1 MLAGALSGCVQ
12 PLQKDLSCFFTEG
25 VSAHCPSG
33 HLFICLPIITVIRKR
48 KNKPN
53 ASVRQH
59 LLKESCSFLIME
71 ASDY

>member
-33 HLFICLPIITVIRKR
+33 HLFIYYG
-48 KNKPN
+48 NK
-53 ASVRQH
+53 
-59 LLKESCSFLIME
+59 KEE
-71 ASDY
+71 E